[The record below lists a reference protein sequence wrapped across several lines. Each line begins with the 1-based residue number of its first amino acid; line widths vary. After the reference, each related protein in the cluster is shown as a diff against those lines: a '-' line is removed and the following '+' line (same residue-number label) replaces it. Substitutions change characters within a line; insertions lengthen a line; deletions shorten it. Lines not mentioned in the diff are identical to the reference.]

1 MRNAMR
7 RPVRATTR
15 RSLLAVLFLSLS
27 LSAWAQVNDKGVV
40 HLAIGLAAGGHA
52 TEYEQTVTF
61 LGIPITT
68 TTNDG
73 AATWTVPL
81 EVSYGLARVFSLGIY
96 AEPGAY
102 LDSSATESNA
112 IIMLGIQPRFYLI
125 NQDRFAWMAS
135 LRLGATNLT
144 IDRSEP
150 GLETSSRYRGSHF
163 GLSTGVAFQFS
174 DLLGLHLHLQYL
186 TNRMP
191 LKEYELNGS
200 SIDLANIEAELR
212 TQGVTLQASV
222 AFRF

>member
-1 MRNAMR
+1 MR
-7 RPVRATTR
+7 RPVQAATR

-27 LSAWAQVNDKGVV
+27 LSAWSQVNDKGVV

-61 LGIPITT
+61 LGIPNT

-73 AATWTVPL
+73 AATWTVPV

-174 DLLGLHLHLQYL
+174 DLLGLHLHLHYL